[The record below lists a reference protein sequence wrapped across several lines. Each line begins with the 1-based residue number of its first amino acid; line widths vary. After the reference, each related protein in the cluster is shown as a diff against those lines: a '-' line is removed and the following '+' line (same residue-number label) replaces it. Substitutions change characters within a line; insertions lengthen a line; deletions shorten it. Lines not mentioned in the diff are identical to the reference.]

1 MTLGAC
7 ARQQEECR
15 KEWSRTLRRSL
26 FKTRKERQ
34 ISCALYVHRPLRPF
48 DEPELNC
55 IIISLSPQ
63 AIGLSYRDLLYRIA
77 YLKREFESLGV
88 VQDDNVLITIA
99 PSADFFAAILAG
111 FIRQGFWCRLK
122 KTNWCLFSS
131 KCHVAREKKPIK
143 FVLHS
148 QTHLKPTHTVVLKDA

>member
-15 KEWSRTLRRSL
+15 EEWSRTLRRSL

-99 PSADFFAAILAG
+99 PSADLYFIIRVQISSPQFWQASSGRVFGAA
-111 FIRQGFWCRLK
+111 
-122 KTNWCLFSS
+122 
-131 KCHVAREKKPIK
+131 
-143 FVLHS
+143 
-148 QTHLKPTHTVVLKDA
+148 